1 MLPLQSLNFLFLFR
15 PPSVWAARLRCRSP
29 PRPLPSRKLFES
41 FSFSEIWKIIYVF
54 LIKRGVLETIEVQNK
69 KCFFFYGICFF
80 LIVQLK
86 IRYLFNPIF
95 LFETSF
101 IFHWK
106 ALINHLSLSFGL
118 QSWQYQSPE
127 GTDLSFGLRQY
138 MWWPRSQP
146 SHSSIFSGSVF
157 RRQIRHLAFITDLKR
172 ENKIHEQEV

>member
-54 LIKRGVLETIEVQNK
+54 LIKRGVLETIEVKNK
-69 KCFFFYGICFF
+69 KFF
-80 LIVQLK
+80 
-86 IRYLFNPIF
+86 LFNPIF
-95 LFETSF
+95 LSEISF